1 MTRIKT
7 VQGTWVV
14 TEGKEGQ
21 TNVSHMTRIKTVQGL
36 REMKGQAN
44 ILPMTRIETVGM
56 GWYGKGKKDRGG
68 MGRGRRT
75 N

>member
-21 TNVSHMTRIKTVQGL
+21 TNVSHMTRIKTVQGV

-44 ILPMTRIETVGM
+44 ILPMTRIETVQGT
-56 GWYGKGKKDRGG
+56 GVVWEGEEGQ
-68 MGRGRRT
+68 T
-75 N
+75 NI